1 MNFSSWSVKLVI
13 KKYSFSIK
21 TRNKYYNRS
30 DAELYRKTSDLYA
43 EYLESNTHT
52 HTHMHAR

>member
-52 HTHMHAR
+52 HMHAR